1 MKTVRHFTLSLLLA
15 WMAVPVL
22 AETIPTR
29 HFFDNAQVSNM
40 RISPDGEHVAF
51 TFESGSEV
59 QLAVLSL
66 ESMQLTTAPFGFGDN
81 QHVQGFWWASN
92 ARVVMSVATVTGYL
106 DTTQTGPR
114 PLYAANIDGSRLE
127 EIFGAGNLAAYQVLH
142 PLPDDPDHILIAR
155 YHLADGGEPN
165 AMLLNVFNGRTRFLA
180 DRPSSRNI
188 SAFIADNAGELRAAI
203 EFIDAE
209 KFDELE
215 FNLFVK
221 HEGEWRELPVD
232 SKRQRPTITPLGFSA
247 DNQRMYFLSN
257 HDMAENDRAGAFRY
271 DFASGELELLFR
283 HPRVD
288 VSDGIYGHDGD
299 VLGVLSRFGPP
310 TYAFFEDKATE
321 HPDARLL
328 QQLARSFPDNDVTLT
343 SFSSDGKR
351 AILFVRGDRN
361 PGEFFLFHTD
371 ELQAEFLV
379 AVRPELPKER
389 LSPMRAVEIA
399 ARDGVK
405 LHGLLTTPAEAS
417 QPLPLIVNVHGG
429 PFGITDFWG
438 FNPEAQFF
446 AHHGYAT
453 LQVNFRGSGNRGEDF
468 LQKGRRQWGQAMQDD
483 ITDATRWAI
492 EQGIADPER
501 ICIMGASYGGYATV
515 MGLIKEPELYQCGV
529 GIVGVYDLVWFREGD
544 GSDFSRRNDR
554 QSRMAFERFMSSH
567 VATSAEGLEAHSPVH
582 LADRIED
589 EVFIIHGGSDVRVP
603 VGHAERL
610 RDALEAR
617 NKPYRWMVKDN
628 EGHGFFDVDN
638 RVELYDAVLAFLQD
652 HIGE

>member
-1 MKTVRHFTLSLLLA
+1 MKIVRHFTLGLMLA
-15 WMAVPVL
+15 WMVVPVM

-51 TFESGSEV
+51 TFEAGSQV
-59 QLAVLSL
+59 QLAILNL
-66 ESMQLTTAPFGFGDN
+66 ASMQLTTGPFGFGDN

-114 PLYAANIDGSRLE
+114 PLYAANIDGSRIE

-155 YHLADGGEPN
+155 YHLADGGEPS

-209 KFDELE
+209 TFDELE

-221 HEGEWRELPVD
+221 YDSQWRELPIE
-232 SKRQRPTITPLGFSA
+232 SERQRPTITPLGFSA

-257 HDMAENDRAGAFRY
+257 HDMADNDRAGAFRY
-271 DFASGELELLFR
+271 DFASDELELLFR
-283 HPRVD
+283 HPEVD
-288 VSDGIYGHDGD
+288 VSGGLYGHDGE
-299 VLGVLSRFGPP
+299 VLGVVSRFGPQ

-328 QQLARSFPDNDVTLT
+328 QQLARSFPDSDVTLT
-343 SFSSDGKR
+343 SFSRDGKR

-371 ELQAEFLV
+371 KLQAEFLV
-379 AVRPELPKER
+379 ATRPELPKQQ
-389 LSPMRAVEIA
+389 LSPMRVVEIT
-399 ARDGVK
+399 ARDGVR
-405 LHGLLTTPAEAS
+405 LHGLLTAPAEAS

-429 PFGITDFWG
+429 PFGVTDHWG

-453 LQVNFRGSGNRGEDF
+453 LQINFRGSGNRGEDF
-468 LQKGRRQWGQAMQDD
+468 LRKGRREWGQAMQND
-483 ITDATRWAI
+483 ITDATRWTI

-501 ICIMGASYGGYATV
+501 ICIMGGSYGGYATL
-515 MGLIKEPELYQCGV
+515 MGLILSPELYQCGV

-544 GSDFSRRNDR
+544 GSDLSRGTDR

-567 VATSAEGLEAHSPVH
+567 VATSAEGLEAYSPVH

-589 EVFIIHGGSDVRVP
+589 EVFIVHGGNDIRVP

-610 RDALEAR
+610 RAALQAH
-617 NKPYRWMVKDN
+617 NKPYRWMVKEN

-652 HIGE
+652 HIGQ